1 MVISLSFLIY
11 RIVKTLNNIAEAI
24 DIGPDGKFEKVKRNY
39 ALNLQEIR
47 PNNFKGL
54 TFSGIVET
62 PVEAHLRN
70 TSLSTKFDDS
80 VSSTLSTSLIIP
92 RTLFSESTVTTYF
105 AQQTAIFFLFMETKF
120 FRALFSDTKATR
132 SRLDSFVIAG
142 HIKGSPVANLKKPVK
157 IVFPSFSQGN
167 GNRALCS
174 FWNFSLGDW
183 SQKGCWLQSVLDDGR
198 VLCNCNHMTNFAM
211 LMV

>member
-1 MVISLSFLIY
+1 M
-11 RIVKTLNNIAEAI
+11 
-24 DIGPDGKFEKVKRNY
+24 
-39 ALNLQEIR
+39 
-47 PNNFKGL
+47 GL

-62 PVEAHLRN
+62 HAEAHLSN
-70 TSLSTKFDDS
+70 TSISTKFDDS

-92 RTLFSESTVTTYF
+92 RTLFSESTVTKSF
-105 AQQTAIFFLFMETKF
+105 PKQTAIFSLFMETKF
-120 FRALFSDTKATR
+120 FRAIFSDTKATP

-142 HIKGSPVANLKKPVK
+142 HIKGSRVANLKEPVK

-167 GNRALCS
+167 GNTALCS
-174 FWNFSLGDW
+174 FWDFSLGNW
-183 SQKGCWLQSVLDDGR
+183 SQKGCWLQRVLDDGR